1 MWFYVHDFTIVTGV
15 ENTNYIVLFIVSRLS
30 APIQLNTSGLF
41 IAMQKAIRNA
51 YLGILKHGWTSI
63 VYQRANRKP
72 FLSGHGNIWNSK
84 VVFYNKTTCLVTA
97 DVSTETYEL
106 LLLFSI
112 ISLWINLLKKK
123 QKTTRSLNWNKLI
136 KYREKLDII
145 IILLKVRKW

>member
-1 MWFYVHDFTIVTGV
+1 MWFYVHDFTIVTGD

-41 IAMQKAIRNA
+41 IAMQKTIRNA
-51 YLGILKHGWTSI
+51 YLGILKHSWTSI

-84 VVFYNKTTCLVTA
+84 VVFYNKTTCLVTT

-112 ISLWINLLKKK
+112 ISSWINLPKEKK
-123 QKTTRSLNWNKLI
+123 TARLLNWSKLI

-145 IILLKVRKW
+145 RILLKVRKW